1 MKLDALD
8 APLNVLD
15 SLPRGLWL
23 GALANGVGEPYS
35 RVAFVAHARA
45 ALLKGQLPAA
55 KNASNTFEN
64 SFKTGF
70 RDAIAELGL
79 AQFSIDKPDT
89 ADQVLRTLFWH
100 ADRIAQ
106 YQDQLGDT
114 PAAAQ
119 SRAVLAFAEEWQDT
133 VETWQE
139 VYAIFDSIGGLD
151 PAADPGAL
159 KGVLARA
166 GWQEV
171 KHVHAMVRAMPELK
185 KLIASLGRSVPRPAE
200 EIAQREPVQ
209 ITREE
214 DVVAQTMKPAPID
227 RHGAEIDAI
236 TRSDDLA
243 AMVPAESLLRRRP
256 VLRAL
261 WRARYVEHA
270 LMTYERRV
278 WLESPTP
285 TPQKKTVTRTVMQ
298 PPPQFDAGPII
309 VCVDTSSSMK
319 GAKEWLV
326 KATVFEVM
334 RVAHQQSRACYL
346 YLFSDETSLSEHQL
360 ALDAAGLE
368 ALVTFLEMSFHGG
381 TDIADCITRAVER
394 IQGERWRAADILIAS
409 DGEFGVPR
417 AVENAIREAKNE
429 LGLRVA
435 GVLAADRETIG
446 MRAIC
451 DENLWIKDWRRFEV
465 AGASSDSPVHSK
477 SLTAAYFPNALR

>member
-8 APLNVLD
+8 APLCVLD
-15 SLPRGLWL
+15 ELPRGLWL

-35 RVAFVAHARA
+35 RVAFVAHTRA

-55 KNASNTFEN
+55 QNGPN
-64 SFKTGF
+64 SFEIAFKSGF
-70 RDAIAELGL
+70 RDAIADLGL
-79 AQFSIDKPDT
+79 AQFSVDKPDT

-106 YQDQLGDT
+106 YQDQLGDS

-119 SRAVLAFAEEWQDT
+119 ARAVSAFCEEWQDT

-151 PAADPGAL
+151 LAADPGAL

-166 GWQEV
+166 GWQAV
-171 KHVHAMVRAMPELK
+171 KHAHAMVKAMPELK
-185 KLIASLGRSVPRPAE
+185 KLIAALGRSVPRPAA
-200 EIAQREPVQ
+200 EIAQRAPVQ

-214 DVVAQTMKPAPID
+214 EVMAQTLKQSPVD

-236 TRSDDLA
+236 TRSNDLA
-243 AMVPAESLLRRRP
+243 AMVPSESLLRRRP

-278 WLESPTP
+278 WLESPAP
-285 TPQKKTVTRTVMQ
+285 TPQKKSVTRRVMQ
-298 PPPQFDAGPII
+298 PPPQFEAGPII

-326 KATVFEVM
+326 KATVFEAM
-334 RVAHQQSRACYL
+334 RVAHQQQRACYL
-346 YLFSDETSLSEHQL
+346 YLFSDETSLTEHRL

-368 ALVTFLEMSFHGG
+368 ALVDFLEMSFHGG
-381 TDIADCITRAVER
+381 TDIADCITRAVAQVQSES
-394 IQGERWRAADILIAS
+394 WRAADILIAS

-417 AVENAIREAKNE
+417 GVENAIRDAKAG
-429 LGLRVA
+429 LGLRIV

-451 DENLWIKDWRRFEV
+451 DESLWIKDWRRFEV
-465 AGASSDSPVHSK
+465 AGEASDSPVHSK
-477 SLTAAYFPNALR
+477 SLTAIYFPNAIR